1 MPSAVLLVPGSLDRR
16 TGGYGYDRRIVAGLR
31 DLGWRVDVRELDASY
46 PAPSA
51 SARADAVRTL
61 ASLPDGTIVLA
72 DGLAYGA
79 MPDEARTE
87 ARRLRIVALVH
98 HPLAEETGLDAATA
112 QRLAVSE
119 RDALQSARHVV
130 VTSRQTA
137 ALMPAYGV
145 AADRLSVVEP
155 GTDPAPL
162 ARGSRGQTVQLL
174 CVASLTPRKGH
185 DVLLRA
191 LGHVTHLPWH
201 LTCVGGAV
209 DSATVRGIDDAT
221 ATLGLTGRV
230 TMAGEGDDRAL
241 AEAYDGAD
249 VFVLP
254 TRYEGYGMVVAEALA
269 HGLPV
274 VSTPTGAIADLV
286 GHDAGIL
293 VPAGNDRALAAALE
307 LVVQDA
313 PLRARL
319 AAGARQVR
327 QRLPTWPDAAARMAD
342 ILTKAGTDGVLR

>member
-1 MPSAVLLVPGSLDRR
+1 MPSAVLIVPGSLHTR
-16 TGGYGYDRRIVAGLR
+16 TGGYGYDRRIVAGLG

-46 PAPSA
+46 PTPTAA
-51 SARADAVRTL
+51 ARADAARTL

-112 QRLAVSE
+112 QRLAASE
-119 RDALQSARHVV
+119 RDALQSARRIV

-145 AADRLSVVEP
+145 EADRLSVVEP

-162 ARGSRGQTVQLL
+162 ARGSQGDVTHLL

-185 DVLLRA
+185 DVLLQA
-191 LGHVTHLPWH
+191 LARVAHLPWH

-209 DSATVRGIDDAT
+209 DSATARGIDDAI
-221 ATLGLTGRV
+221 ATLGLSGRV
-230 TMAGEGDDRAL
+230 TMAGEAADRAL
-241 AEAYDGAD
+241 ADAYDRAD

-274 VSTPTGAIADLV
+274 VSTPTGAITDLV

-327 QRLPTWPDAAARMAD
+327 QRLPTWADAAARMAD